1 MKKEKYIRNRIYT
14 IICSS
19 DGHYLLKED
28 SQKRILKIILKEIL
42 KLRGKTLI
50 LLRRHPKDK
59 TNKSHVLDAL
69 KELPEKKNIFF
80 TNLHPQ
86 ILSKI
91 SSRVICYA
99 RTNVMTDIFNSKKID
114 CSEYKSVDMIRDNGR
129 APGNYGYGV
138 IYINPQK
145 KDFIKKLK
153 NVLVNDKYYKNKKIY
168 MEEKKLLEK
177 NYFNYEKIE
186 NFINNV

>member
-1 MKKEKYIRNRIYT
+1 MA
-14 IICSS
+14 SS
-19 DGHYLLKED
+19 TPPPSLKW
-28 SQKRILKIILKEIL
+28 
-42 KLRGKTLI
+42 KTLI